1 MIDLSRLNLHLNPS
15 WQELS
20 VPGSHK
26 HPMVLEGPALPSLH
40 GWRFWT
46 RPDPGIAAGDG
57 LAGEAAPSGRASER
71 ASLDT
76 CTLIH
81 PGKGW
86 HSQDGGGNAC
96 ASKEDAGVGESGR
109 PIPRWLPVGGA
120 AEKMRDVVE
129 HPQPPQLTAGVR
141 KVQE

>member
-1 MIDLSRLNLHLNPS
+1 MAAGDRSVQAYLHLNSS

-57 LAGEAAPSGRASER
+57 LAGEAAASGRASEQ
-71 ASLDT
+71 AL
-76 CTLIH
+76 TL
-81 PGKGW
+81 
-86 HSQDGGGNAC
+86 A
-96 ASKEDAGVGESGR
+96 
-109 PIPRWLPVGGA
+109 L
-120 AEKMRDVVE
+120 
-129 HPQPPQLTAGVR
+129 
-141 KVQE
+141 